1 MSTKAN
7 YFKIGVFVVVAAGL
21 LVASIVAF
29 AMPRMRKPMY
39 IETYMDESVAGL
51 NVGSK
56 IAYRGVDIGRVE
68 NITFVSN
75 RYESCIGFGRYVV
88 IDMVI
93 ESDLLLGG
101 GSRSQ
106 LVAHLDELVENGL
119 RIRLTTNPLT
129 GLAYLEADYPRA
141 PAPLLNIDNWV
152 PKYYY
157 LPSDKSTL
165 NKFGQSAQAAFET
178 LKQIDVVGLADKLDK
193 LLISVDSAVK
203 GANVEQISGML
214 SDLLNEVKSTA
225 EQIKLLLA
233 FKEDGKP
240 EVTVGEMLAK
250 MDEVL
255 EHIDQVATSQA
266 PDIAKIMDDL
276 REFSANIRQ
285 LSEDIKRNPS
295 KLISKPARSEVV
307 E

>member
-29 AMPRMRKPMY
+29 AMPRMHEPMY

-56 IAYRGVDIGRVE
+56 IAYRGVDVGRVE

-75 RYESCIGFGRYVV
+75 RYESSIDFGRYVV

-93 ESDLLLGG
+93 ESELLLGI
-101 GSRSQ
+101 GSTDELIAR
-106 LVAHLDELVENGL
+106 LDELVENGL

-129 GLAYLEADYPRA
+129 GLAYLEADYPRV
-141 PAPLLNIDNWV
+141 PAPLLKLDDWQ
-152 PKYYY
+152 PKHYY
-157 LPSDKSTL
+157 LPSDKSIL
-165 NKFGQSAQAAFET
+165 NKFSQSAQAAFET
-178 LKQIDVVGLADKLDK
+178 LKQVDVVGLVDKLDK
-193 LLISVDSAVK
+193 LLVSVDSAVK
-203 GANVEQISGML
+203 GSNIEQISEML
-214 SDLLNEVKSTA
+214 SGLLTEVKDTA
-225 EQIKLLLA
+225 KRIKLLLA
-233 FKEDGKP
+233 FRDDELP
-240 EVTVGEMLAK
+240 EVTIADMLAK

-255 EHIDQVATSQA
+255 RHIDQVTVSQG

-295 KLISKPARSEVV
+295 KLISKPEKSELV